1 MKRLLARRRRAL
13 EKLPP
18 MEEVV
23 RGSVFG
29 RRVRC
34 GKASCHCARG
44 EGHSATYLSVT
55 FRGGRTEQIT
65 LPPDLVPLARRW
77 VANYQKWWDA
87 VEKISAVNRELLRQ
101 RQIPP
106 PASPARRPRR
116 KGT

>member
-1 MKRLLARRRRAL
+1 
-13 EKLPP
+13 

-44 EGHSATYLSVT
+44 DGHSATYLSVT

-101 RQIPP
+101 RQRP
-106 PASPARRPRR
+106 PAARPGSPRRR
-116 KGT
+116 KGA